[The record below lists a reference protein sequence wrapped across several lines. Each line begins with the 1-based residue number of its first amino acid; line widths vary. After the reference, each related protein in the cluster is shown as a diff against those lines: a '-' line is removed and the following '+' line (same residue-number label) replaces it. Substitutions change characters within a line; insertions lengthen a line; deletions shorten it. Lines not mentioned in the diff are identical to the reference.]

1 MKMAP
6 TKLYNDNDTDLQ
18 QRHDEALLQS
28 PELPPRN
35 ASGGHANAPYVD
47 NQNVFRVLLKNR
59 RQISSL
65 TAGRQSL

>member
-1 MKMAP
+1 MASI
-6 TKLYNDNDTDLQ
+6 KLHNDNETDLQ
-18 QRHDEALLQS
+18 QHQQHSEALLQS

-35 ASGGHANAPYVD
+35 ATTVPAIAPYVE

-65 TAGRQSL
+65 TAGKCRF